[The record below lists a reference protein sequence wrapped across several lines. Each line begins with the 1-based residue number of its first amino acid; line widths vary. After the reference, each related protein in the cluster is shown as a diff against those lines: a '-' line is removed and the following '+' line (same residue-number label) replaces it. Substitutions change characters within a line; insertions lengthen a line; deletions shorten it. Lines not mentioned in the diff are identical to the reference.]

1 MPIASGR
8 VDDGDPGVRE
18 PGPFDLPAD
27 DVFEADE
34 EDVDAEILGRAQ
46 GAGHGGLRAEIPPH
60 RVDGDSHA
68 RDPGQSS
75 VPSVTCRP
83 L

>member
-1 MPIASGR
+1 MPIASGASMT
-8 VDDGDPGVRE
+8 VTRE
-18 PGPFDLPAD
+18 LRRP
-27 DVFEADE
+27 VEADE
-34 EDVDAEILGRAQ
+34 QDVDAEILGRPESSR
-46 GAGHGGLRAEIPPH
+46 HCGLRAEIPPH
-60 RVDGDSHA
+60 GVDGDSHA